1 MDAWIWV
8 VIAIAAIVV
17 VAVVAMMSMR
27 KRQTSHLQERF
38 GSEYDRTVDDTGD
51 QRDAEREL
59 REREKRHDELDI
71 RSLPAETRA
80 RYADEWQGVQARFV
94 DEPEEAVREADHL
107 VQRVMGERGYPTD
120 DDFEH
125 RAADVSVDHPEVV
138 ENYREGHALW
148 RRYDEA
154 NGDGQ
159 TEDLRQAMV
168 HFRALFDDLLQ
179 EDRVEEVS

>member
-1 MDAWIWV
+1 MDAWIWI
-8 VIAIAAIVV
+8 VIAAVAIAAVV
-17 VAVVAMMSMR
+17 LIAMMSMR
-27 KRQTSHLQERF
+27 KRQTSQLQERF
-38 GSEYDRTVDDTGD
+38 GSEYDRTVDDAGD
-51 QRDAEREL
+51 QREAEREL
-59 REREKRHDELDI
+59 RDREKRHDDLEIGPL
-71 RSLPAETRA
+71 SEETRA

-94 DEPEEAVREADHL
+94 DEPEEAVRDADRL
-107 VQRVMGERGYPTD
+107 VQQVMGERGYPTD

-138 ENYREGHALW
+138 DNYREGYALW

-168 HFRALFDDLLQ
+168 HFRALFEDLL
-179 EDRVEEVS
+179 EADRVGEVS

>member
-1 MDAWIWV
+1 MDAWIWIVIAV
-8 VIAIAAIVV
+8 VAIAAVLLI
-17 VAVVAMMSMR
+17 AVMAMR

-38 GSEYDRTVDDTGD
+38 GSEYDRAVDDAGD

-59 REREKRHDELDI
+59 RDREKRHDELDI
-71 RSLPAETRA
+71 TPLSGDARA
-80 RYADEWQGVQARFV
+80 RYADEWAGVQARFV
-94 DEPEEAVREADHL
+94 DEPEDAVRDADRL
-107 VQRVMGERGYPTD
+107 VQQVMGERGYPKD
-120 DDFEH
+120 DDFER
-125 RAADVSVDHPEVV
+125 RAADVSVDHPDVV

-168 HFRALFDDLLQ
+168 HFRALFEELL
-179 EDRVEEVS
+179 EGDRVREVS

>member
-1 MDAWIWV
+1 MDAWIWI
-8 VIAIAAIVV
+8 VIALVAIV
-17 VAVVAMMSMR
+17 AVGLIAMMAMR

-38 GSEYDRTVDDTGD
+38 GPEYDRTVDDTGG

-59 REREKRHDELDI
+59 RDREKRHDELDI
-71 RSLPAETRA
+71 RPLSEEARG
-80 RYADEWQGVQARFV
+80 RYADEWQSVQARFV
-94 DEPEEAVREADHL
+94 DEPEDAVRDADRL
-107 VQRVMGERGYPTD
+107 VQQVMGARGYPTD
-120 DDFEH
+120 DDFES

-154 NGDGQ
+154 NGQGE

-168 HFRALFDDLLQ
+168 RFRALFEELL
-179 EDRVEEVS
+179 EGDRVGEVS